1 MKAGAYRLQHP
12 GQRGK
17 EMEPQY
23 LKDPLLPVCKDL
35 CPTWTQGAATF
46 VDEQCLRGCSYA
58 LSQWSCTAEQQAQ
71 LSTMLSMAAATQQ
84 SCVGLGRQP

>member
-1 MKAGAYRLQHP
+1 MNQGAYRLQHP
-12 GQRGK
+12 CERDK

-46 VDEQCLRGCSYA
+46 VDPQCLQGCSYA
-58 LSQWSCTAEQQAQ
+58 LSQWSCTAEKQAQ
-71 LSTMLSMAAATQQ
+71 LAAMLSAAAATQQ
-84 SCVGLGRQP
+84 SCLGL